1 MLPLDSRF
9 KGELKQFLIIAFPL
23 SAAYLAEFSMF
34 LTTKMVVGKLGY
46 HSLAAV
52 GIGGDLSFE
61 ILVVLMALLS
71 VVGVL
76 AAQSFGAGRKQDV
89 GDSVRQGLFVATGL
103 GIPAMV
109 LIWNLDLALIVTNQD
124 PKVIELAQQYL
135 RGLSGAVLPVL
146 WFAIFRNFVAVLSQ
160 TVSILLISIAAVI
173 LNYGLTV
180 WLVYGGAGLEPQG
193 LFGAGLSTTIVSWFM
208 FIALAFHV
216 YRKPRFRG
224 YGVFL
229 EKWRIRWPLC
239 REILWLG
246 LPVAGL
252 AFLEAGLFTVCAI
265 LSGVIGAKTLAAYQ
279 ITTAWIGIPFVI
291 AFGLAEATM
300 IRVAHAIGRN
310 SVADA
315 RRAGFLGMG
324 MVIAITSTLVVIPLI
339 YSQEIIHIFISQ
351 QDPGFERVS
360 TLATHF
366 LQIAAL
372 FMIFD
377 ALQAAAARALRGM
390 KDNFAPLWI
399 AGFGYWILGI
409 GGGSI
414 LAFYF
419 EMGGAGL
426 WWGLAAGLAVAACL
440 LSLRFH
446 LFTRTDNP
454 LAKI

>member
-1 MLPLDSRF
+1 MPILSSR
-9 KGELKQFLIIAFPL
+9 LKQDLRQFFVIAIPL
-23 SAAYLAEFSMF
+23 SAAYLAEFAMF
-34 LTTKMVVGKLGY
+34 LTTKMVVGQLGY

-76 AAQSFGAGRKQDV
+76 AAQAFGADRKQEV
-89 GDSVRQGLFVATGL
+89 GDSVRQGLFVASML
-103 GIPAMV
+103 GIPAM
-109 LIWNLDLALIVTNQD
+109 LIIWNMDLALMWTNQD
-124 PKVIELAQQYL
+124 PKVVELAEDYL
-135 RGLSGAVLPVL
+135 RGLTWCVLPVL
-146 WFAIFRNFVAVLSQ
+146 WFAIFRNFVAILAQ
-160 TVSILLISIAAVI
+160 TVSILIISAAAVV

-180 WLVYGGAGLEPQG
+180 WFVYGGAGLPPLG
-193 LFGAGLSTTIVSWFM
+193 LFGAGLATSLVTWCM
-208 FIALAFHV
+208 FLALLFHV
-216 YRKPRFRG
+216 YRKPLFRG
-224 YGVFL
+224 YSLFQG
-229 EKWRIRWPLC
+229 KWQLHWPIC

-300 IRVAHAIGRN
+300 IRVAQAIGRQ
-310 SVADA
+310 SMPDA

-324 MVIAITSTLVVIPLI
+324 LVVAITSTLVIVPIAFPH
-339 YSQEIIHIFISQ
+339 QIIDIFMADE
-351 QDPGFERVS
+351 DPGFERVS
-360 TLATHF
+360 AMTVHF

-377 ALQAAAARALRGM
+377 ALQAAAAKALRGM
-390 KDNFAPLWI
+390 KDNFVPLWI

-409 GGGSI
+409 GGGAI
-414 LAFYF
+414 LAFYYD
-419 EMGGAGL
+419 MGGAGL

-446 LFTRTDNP
+446 LFTRADSTV
-454 LAKI
+454 AV